1 MDVTKLKAIWT
12 KIKEGFK
19 KLSTR
24 AKRLI
29 VCGIALLLIGSAA
42 LAFYLNT
49 RPYVVLFQ
57 EVNETEATEI
67 ITVLN
72 DANVNYKYRAGGTIL
87 VPESQVDT
95 LRAQLVMAGYPKSGF
110 SYNTYTDNISM
121 MTTDADRQNYE
132 LFYLQDRIASTIRA
146 FEGVRDA
153 SVIITPAQEQ
163 KYVIGNAVNMEASAS
178 VRVTMKDG
186 GSPSTA
192 QVEGIQRLVETSVSK
207 IKFDN
212 IVVLDGNGNDVT
224 VKDSDGDRSLSTQL
238 KLDAERAIENNIKNK
253 VLDVLRPV
261 YGEENVKVSV
271 KATVD
276 IDKRIRE
283 IINYSAPPNEDDKV
297 GIPGNVSID
306 QELQRPDGEAV
317 GGIPGTETN
326 AEIPIYG
333 VRDLETTG
341 TENYI
346 RNQQDINYL
355 VDQIKE
361 QVQMD
366 TGKLEDLS
374 VSVVVNGTDFGDFS
388 RNALRDIIARAA
400 GINDID
406 KNTKIA
412 LESATFF
419 MDTTPVTD
427 TAGQFSRWLLI
438 GAIAAAVLVLLLI
451 LLAFLLRRRKKK
463 AKEAALA
470 EVQLTETVVVPSSAE
485 TGEESEDDKA
495 SKELLRIQNEK
506 SMELKE
512 NIRRFAE
519 DNPEISAQ
527 LIKSWLRGGED
538 NAG

>member
-12 KIKEGFK
+12 KIKETIK
-19 KLSTR
+19 KLNTR

-29 VCGIALLLIGSAA
+29 VAGLILLLLGCAG

-57 EVNETEATEI
+57 EVNETEATQI
-67 ITVLN
+67 ATVLN
-72 DANVNYKYRAGGTIL
+72 DSGVNYKYRAGGTIL

-95 LRAQLVMAGYPKSGF
+95 LRAQLIMAGYPKSGF
-110 SYNTYTDNISM
+110 SYDTYTNNISM
-121 MTTDADRQNYE
+121 MTTDADRRNYE
-132 LFYLQDRIASTIRA
+132 IFYLQDRIAATIRA
-146 FEGVRDA
+146 FDGVRDA
-153 SVIITPAQEQ
+153 SVIITPAEEQ
-163 KYVIGNAVNMEASAS
+163 KYVIGNNVSMEASAS

-186 GSPSTA
+186 GTPTRA

-207 IKFDN
+207 IKFEN
-212 IVVLDGNGNDVT
+212 IRVLDGNGNDVSI
-224 VKDSDGDRSLSTQL
+224 KDTDGDRSLSAQL
-238 KLDAERAIENNIKNK
+238 KMDVEREIENNIKNK
-253 VLDVLRPV
+253 VLEVLRPV

-283 IINYSAPPNEDDKV
+283 IINYSAPPNEEDKV

-306 QELQRPDGEAV
+306 QELQRPDGENV

-366 TGKLEDLS
+366 TGNLEDLS

-388 RNALRDIIARAA
+388 RNALRDIIANAA
-400 GINDID
+400 GINDVD
-406 KNTKIA
+406 KATKIA
-412 LESATFF
+412 IESATFF
-419 MDTTPVTD
+419 MDTTQPAETD
-427 TAGQFSRWLLI
+427 TFSFGRWLLI
-438 GAIAAAVLVLLLI
+438 GIIAAAVLLLLLI

-463 AKEAALA
+463 AKEQALA
-470 EVQLTETVVVPSSAE
+470 DVQLTETLVVPSFNTVQE
-485 TGEESEDDKA
+485 TEDEKA

-506 SMELKE
+506 SMELKD
-512 NIRRFAE
+512 NIRKFAE

-527 LIKSWLRGGED
+527 LIKTWLRGGED
-538 NAG
+538 NA

>member
-12 KIKEGFK
+12 KIKETIK
-19 KLSTR
+19 KLNKR

-29 VCGIALLLIGSAA
+29 IAGLILLLLGCAG

-57 EVNETEATEI
+57 EVNETEATQI
-67 ITVLN
+67 ATVLN
-72 DANVNYKYRAGGTIL
+72 DSGVNYKYRAGGTIL

-95 LRAQLVMAGYPKSGF
+95 LRAQLIMAGYPKSGF
-110 SYNTYTDNISM
+110 SYDTYTNNISM
-121 MTTDADRQNYE
+121 MTTDADRRNYE
-132 LFYLQDRIASTIRA
+132 LFYLQDRIAATIRA
-146 FEGVRDA
+146 FDGVKDA
-153 SVIITPAQEQ
+153 SVIITPAEEQ
-163 KYVIGNAVNMEASAS
+163 KYVIGNAVNMEASAN
-178 VRVTMKDG
+178 VRVQMKDG
-186 GSPSTA
+186 GTPTRA
-192 QVEGIQRLVETSVSK
+192 QVEGIQRLIETSVSK
-207 IKFDN
+207 IKFEN
-212 IVVLDGNGNDVT
+212 IRVLDGNGNDVSI
-224 VKDSDGDRSLSTQL
+224 KDTDGDRSLSAQL
-238 KLDAERAIENNIKNK
+238 KMDVEREIENNIKNK
-253 VLDVLRPV
+253 VLEVLRPV

-283 IINYSAPPNEDDKV
+283 IINYSAPPNEEDKV

-306 QELQRPDGEAV
+306 QELQRPDGENV

-366 TGKLEDLS
+366 TGNLEDLS

-388 RNALRDIIARAA
+388 RNALRDIIANAA
-400 GINDID
+400 GINDVD
-406 KNTKIA
+406 KATKIA
-412 LESATFF
+412 IESATFF
-419 MDTTPVTD
+419 MDTTQPAETD
-427 TAGQFSRWLLI
+427 TFSFGRWLLI
-438 GAIAAAVLVLLLI
+438 GIIAAAVLLLLLI

-463 AKEAALA
+463 AKEQALA
-470 EVQLTETVVVPSSAE
+470 DVQLTETLVVPSFNTVQE
-485 TGEESEDDKA
+485 TEDEKA

-506 SMELKE
+506 SMELKD
-512 NIRRFAE
+512 NIRKFAE

-527 LIKSWLRGGED
+527 LIKTWLRGGED
-538 NAG
+538 NA

>member
-12 KIKEGFK
+12 KIKEAIK
-19 KLSTR
+19 KLNTK

-29 VCGIALLLIGSAA
+29 IAGIVLLLIGSAG
-42 LAFYLNT
+42 LAFYLNS

-57 EVNETEATEI
+57 EVNETEATQI
-67 ITVLN
+67 VTVLN
-72 DANVNYKYRAGGTIL
+72 DAGVNYKYRAGGTIL
-87 VPESQVDT
+87 VPEGQADR

-110 SYNTYTDNISM
+110 SYDTYTNNISM
-121 MTTDADRQNYE
+121 MTTDADRKNYE
-132 LFYLQDRIASTIRA
+132 KFYLQDRIAATIRE
-146 FEGVRDA
+146 FDGVKD
-153 SVIITPAQEQ
+153 VNVNIVFPEEQ
-163 KYVIGNAVNMEASAS
+163 KYVIGNKPSIEASAA

-186 GSPSTA
+186 TSPTVA
-192 QVEGIQRLVETSVSK
+192 QVEGIQRLVETSVSQ
-207 IKFDN
+207 IKFEN
-212 IVVLDGNGNDVT
+212 IRVIDGNGNDFT
-224 VKDSDGDRSLSTQL
+224 ISDTCGDISLSAIL
-238 KLDAERAIENNIKNK
+238 KMDLDREIENYFKNK
-253 VLDVLRPV
+253 VLDVLKPV

-283 IINYSAPPNEDDKV
+283 IINYSAPTNEDDKV

-366 TGKLEDLS
+366 TGNLEDLS
-374 VSVVVNGTDFGDFS
+374 VSVVINGTDFGDFS

-400 GINDID
+400 GISDLD
-406 KNTKIA
+406 KNAKIA

-419 MDTTPVTD
+419 MDTTQVSD
-427 TAGQFSRWLLI
+427 TTGQFSRWILI
-438 GAIAAAVLVLLLI
+438 GIIAAAILILLLI
-451 LLAFLLRRRKKK
+451 LLVFLLRRRKKK
-463 AKEAALA
+463 AKSAALA
-470 EVQLTETVVVPSSAE
+470 EVQLTETVVVPPADAV
-485 TGEESEDDKA
+485 EESEDDKA

-512 NIRRFAE
+512 NIRKFAE

-538 NAG
+538 NV

>member
-12 KIKEGFK
+12 KIKETIK
-19 KLSTR
+19 KLNTK

-29 VCGIALLLIGSAA
+29 IAGIILLLIGSAG

-57 EVNETEATEI
+57 DVNETEAAEI
-67 ITVLN
+67 VTILN
-72 DANVNYKYRAGGTIL
+72 DSNINYKYRAGGTIL
-87 VPESQVDT
+87 VPESQENQ
-95 LRAQLVMAGYPKSGF
+95 LRAQLIMAGYPKSGF
-110 SYNTYTDNISM
+110 SYDTYTTNISM

-132 LFYLQDRIASTIRA
+132 KFYLQDRLAATIRS
-146 FEGVRDA
+146 FDGVKEA
-153 SVIITPAQEQ
+153 VVTITPAEER
-163 KYVIGNAVNMEASAS
+163 KYVIGNTPTIDASAS
-178 VRVTMKDG
+178 VKVTMKDG
-186 GSPSTA
+186 TTPTTA
-192 QVEGIQRLVETSVSK
+192 QVEGIQRLISTSVSR
-207 IKFDN
+207 IKFEN
-212 IVVLDGNGNDVT
+212 ITVIDGNGNDVT
-224 VKDSDGDRSLSTQL
+224 VRDTNGDRSLSSQL
-238 KLDAERAIENNIKNK
+238 KMDVERAIENSIKNK
-253 VLDVLRPV
+253 ILDILKPV

-283 IINYSAPPNEDDKV
+283 IINYSAPPNEEDKV

-333 VRDLETTG
+333 VQNLETTG

-366 TGKLEDLS
+366 TGNLEDLS
-374 VSVVVNGTDFGDFS
+374 VSVVINGTDFGDLS
-388 RNALRDIIARAA
+388 RNELRDTIARAA

-412 LESATFF
+412 LASATFF
-419 MDTTPVTD
+419 MDTTQPID
-427 TAGQFSRWLLI
+427 TTGQFSRWLLI

-451 LLAFLLRRRKKK
+451 LLVFLLRRRKKK
-463 AKEAALA
+463 AQEAALA
-470 EVQLTETVVVPSSAE
+470 EVQLTETVVVPPVAE
-485 TGEESEDDKA
+485 AMQESEDEKA
-495 SKELLRIQNEK
+495 SRELLRIQNEK

-512 NIRRFAE
+512 NIRKFAE

-538 NAG
+538 NA

>member
-1 MDVTKLKAIWT
+1 
-12 KIKEGFK
+12 
-19 KLSTR
+19 
-24 AKRLI
+24 
-29 VCGIALLLIGSAA
+29 
-42 LAFYLNT
+42 
-49 RPYVVLFQ
+49 
-57 EVNETEATEI
+57 
-67 ITVLN
+67 
-72 DANVNYKYRAGGTIL
+72 
-87 VPESQVDT
+87 
-95 LRAQLVMAGYPKSGF
+95 
-110 SYNTYTDNISM
+110 
-121 MTTDADRQNYE
+121 
-132 LFYLQDRIASTIRA
+132 
-146 FEGVRDA
+146 
-153 SVIITPAQEQ
+153 
-163 KYVIGNAVNMEASAS
+163 
-178 VRVTMKDG
+178 MKDG
-186 GSPSTA
+186 TSPTVA
-192 QVEGIQRLVETSVSK
+192 QVEGIQRLVETSVSQ
-207 IKFDN
+207 IKFEN
-212 IVVLDGNGNDVT
+212 IRVIDGNGNDVT
-224 VKDSDGDRSLSTQL
+224 ISDTSGDRSLSAQL
-238 KLDAERAIENNIKNK
+238 KMDVERAIENNIKNK
-253 VLDVLRPV
+253 VLDVLKPV

-283 IINYSAPPNEDDKV
+283 IINYSAPTNEDDKV

-366 TGKLEDLS
+366 TGNLEDLS
-374 VSVVVNGTDFGDFS
+374 VSVVINGTDFGDFS

-400 GINDID
+400 GISDLD
-406 KNTKIA
+406 KNAKIA

-419 MDTTPVTD
+419 MDTTQVSD
-427 TAGQFSRWLLI
+427 TTGQFSRWILI
-438 GAIAAAVLVLLLI
+438 GIIAAAILILLLI
-451 LLAFLLRRRKKK
+451 LLVFLLRRRKKK
-463 AKEAALA
+463 AKSAALA
-470 EVQLTETVVVPSSAE
+470 EVQLTETVVVPPADAV
-485 TGEESEDDKA
+485 EESEDDKA

-512 NIRRFAE
+512 NIRKFAE

-538 NAG
+538 NV

>member
-12 KIKEGFK
+12 KIKEAIK
-19 KLSTR
+19 KLNTK

-29 VCGIALLLIGSAA
+29 IAGIVLLLIGSAG
-42 LAFYLNT
+42 LAFYLNS

-57 EVNETEATEI
+57 EVNETEATQI
-67 ITVLN
+67 VTVLN
-72 DANVNYKYRAGGTIL
+72 DAGVNYKYRAGGTIL
-87 VPESQVDT
+87 VPEGQADR

-110 SYNTYTDNISM
+110 SYDTYTNNISM
-121 MTTDADRQNYE
+121 MTTDADRKNYE
-132 LFYLQDRIASTIRA
+132 KFYLQDRIAATIRE
-146 FEGVRDA
+146 FDGVKD
-153 SVIITPAQEQ
+153 VNVNIVFPEEQ
-163 KYVIGNAVNMEASAS
+163 KYVIGNKPSIEASAA

-186 GSPSTA
+186 TSPTVA
-192 QVEGIQRLVETSVSK
+192 QVEGIQRLVETSVSQ
-207 IKFDN
+207 IKFEN
-212 IVVLDGNGNDVT
+212 IRVIDGNGNDVT
-224 VKDSDGDRSLSTQL
+224 ISDTSGDRSLSAQL
-238 KLDAERAIENNIKNK
+238 KMDVERAIENNIKNK
-253 VLDVLRPV
+253 VLDVLKPV

-283 IINYSAPPNEDDKV
+283 IINYSAPPNEEDKV

-366 TGKLEDLS
+366 TGNLEDLS
-374 VSVVVNGTDFGDFS
+374 VSVVINGTDFGDFS

-400 GINDID
+400 GISDLD
-406 KNTKIA
+406 KNAKIA

-419 MDTTPVTD
+419 MDTTQVSD
-427 TAGQFSRWLLI
+427 TTGQFSRWILI
-438 GAIAAAVLVLLLI
+438 GIIAAAILILLLI
-451 LLAFLLRRRKKK
+451 LLVFLLRRRKKK
-463 AKEAALA
+463 AKSAALA
-470 EVQLTETVVVPSSAE
+470 EVQLTETVVVPPADAV
-485 TGEESEDDKA
+485 EESEDDKA

-512 NIRRFAE
+512 NIRKFAE

-527 LIKSWLRGGED
+527 LIKSWLRGDEN
-538 NAG
+538 NA

>member
-12 KIKEGFK
+12 KIKETIK
-19 KLSTR
+19 KLNTR
-24 AKRLI
+24 AKRLSVAGLI
-29 VCGIALLLIGSAA
+29 LLLLGCAG

-57 EVNETEATEI
+57 EVNETEATQI
-67 ITVLN
+67 ATVLN
-72 DANVNYKYRAGGTIL
+72 DSGVNYKYRAGGTIL

-95 LRAQLVMAGYPKSGF
+95 LRAQLIMAGYPKSGF
-110 SYNTYTDNISM
+110 SYDTYTNNISM
-121 MTTDADRQNYE
+121 MTTDADRRNYE
-132 LFYLQDRIASTIRA
+132 IFYLQDRIAATIRA
-146 FEGVRDA
+146 FDGVRDA
-153 SVIITPAQEQ
+153 SVIITPAEEQ
-163 KYVIGNAVNMEASAS
+163 KYVIGNNVSMEASAS

-186 GSPSTA
+186 GTPTRA

-207 IKFDN
+207 IKFEN
-212 IVVLDGNGNDVT
+212 IRVLDGNGNDVSI
-224 VKDSDGDRSLSTQL
+224 KDTDGDRSLSAQL
-238 KLDAERAIENNIKNK
+238 KMDVEREIENNIKNK
-253 VLDVLRPV
+253 VLEVLRPV

-283 IINYSAPPNEDDKV
+283 IINYSAPPNEEDKV

-306 QELQRPDGEAV
+306 QELQRPDGENV

-366 TGKLEDLS
+366 TGNLEDLS

-388 RNALRDIIARAA
+388 RNALRDIIANAA
-400 GINDID
+400 GINDVD
-406 KNTKIA
+406 KATKIA
-412 LESATFF
+412 IESATFF
-419 MDTTPVTD
+419 MDTTQPTETD
-427 TAGQFSRWLLI
+427 TFSFGRWLLI
-438 GAIAAAVLVLLLI
+438 GIIAAAVLLLLLL

-463 AKEAALA
+463 AKEQALA
-470 EVQLTETVVVPSSAE
+470 DVQLTETLVVPSLNAAQE
-485 TGEESEDDKA
+485 TEDEKA
-495 SKELLRIQNEK
+495 SRELLRIQNEK
-506 SMELKE
+506 SMELKD
-512 NIRRFAE
+512 NIRKFAE

-527 LIKSWLRGGED
+527 LIKTWLRGGED
-538 NAG
+538 NA

>member
-12 KIKEGFK
+12 KIKETIK
-19 KLSTR
+19 KLNTR

-29 VCGIALLLIGSAA
+29 VAGLILLLLGCAG

-57 EVNETEATEI
+57 EVNETEATQI
-67 ITVLN
+67 ATVLN
-72 DANVNYKYRAGGTIL
+72 DSGVNYKYRAGGTIL

-95 LRAQLVMAGYPKSGF
+95 LRAQLIMAGYPKSGF
-110 SYNTYTDNISM
+110 SYDTYTNNISM
-121 MTTDADRQNYE
+121 MTTDADRRNYE
-132 LFYLQDRIASTIRA
+132 IFYLQDRIAATIRA
-146 FEGVRDA
+146 FDGVRDA
-153 SVIITPAQEQ
+153 SVIITPAEEQ
-163 KYVIGNAVNMEASAS
+163 KYVIGNNVNMEASAS

-186 GSPSTA
+186 GTPTRA

-207 IKFDN
+207 IKFEN
-212 IVVLDGNGNDVT
+212 IRVLDGNGNDVSI
-224 VKDSDGDRSLSTQL
+224 KDTDGDRSLSAQL
-238 KLDAERAIENNIKNK
+238 KMDVEREIENNIKNK
-253 VLDVLRPV
+253 VLEVLRPV

-283 IINYSAPPNEDDKV
+283 IINYSAPPNEEDKV

-306 QELQRPDGEAV
+306 QELQRPDGENV

-366 TGKLEDLS
+366 TGNLEDLS

-388 RNALRDIIARAA
+388 RNALRDIIANAA
-400 GINDID
+400 GINDVD
-406 KNTKIA
+406 KATKIA
-412 LESATFF
+412 IESATFF
-419 MDTTPVTD
+419 MDTTQPTETD
-427 TAGQFSRWLLI
+427 TFSFGRWLLI
-438 GAIAAAVLVLLLI
+438 GIIAAAVLLLLLL

-463 AKEAALA
+463 AKEQALA
-470 EVQLTETVVVPSSAE
+470 DVQLTETLVVPSLNAAQE
-485 TGEESEDDKA
+485 TEDEKA
-495 SKELLRIQNEK
+495 SRELLRIQNEK
-506 SMELKE
+506 SMELKD
-512 NIRRFAE
+512 NIRKFAE

-527 LIKSWLRGGED
+527 LIKTWLRGGED
-538 NAG
+538 NA

>member
-12 KIKEGFK
+12 KIKETIK
-19 KLSTR
+19 KLNTK

-29 VCGIALLLIGSAA
+29 IAGIILLLIGSAG

-57 EVNETEATEI
+57 DVNETEAAEI
-67 ITVLN
+67 VTILN
-72 DANVNYKYRAGGTIL
+72 DSDINYKYRAGGTIL
-87 VPESQVDT
+87 VPESQENQ
-95 LRAQLVMAGYPKSGF
+95 LRAQLIMAGYPKSGF
-110 SYNTYTDNISM
+110 SYDTYTTNISM

-132 LFYLQDRIASTIRA
+132 KFYLQDRLAATIRA
-146 FEGVRDA
+146 FDGVKEA
-153 SVIITPAQEQ
+153 VVTITPAEER
-163 KYVIGNAVNMEASAS
+163 KYVIGNTPTIDASAS
-178 VRVTMKDG
+178 VTVTMKDG
-186 GSPSTA
+186 TTPTTA
-192 QVEGIQRLVETSVSK
+192 QVEGIQRLISTSVSR
-207 IKFDN
+207 IKFEN
-212 IVVLDGNGNDVT
+212 ITVIDGNGNDVT
-224 VKDSDGDRSLSTQL
+224 VRDTNGDRSLSSQL
-238 KLDAERAIENNIKNK
+238 KMDVERAIENSIKNK
-253 VLDVLRPV
+253 ILDILKPV
-261 YGEENVKVSV
+261 YGEGNVKVSV

-283 IINYSAPPNEDDKV
+283 IINYSAPPNEEDKV

-333 VRDLETTG
+333 VQNLETTG

-366 TGKLEDLS
+366 TGNLEDLS

-388 RNALRDIIARAA
+388 RNALRDIIANAA
-400 GINDID
+400 GINDVD
-406 KNTKIA
+406 KATKIA
-412 LESATFF
+412 IESATFF
-419 MDTTPVTD
+419 MDTTQPTETD
-427 TAGQFSRWLLI
+427 TFSFGRWLLI
-438 GAIAAAVLVLLLI
+438 GIIAAAVLLLLLL

-463 AKEAALA
+463 AKEQALA
-470 EVQLTETVVVPSSAE
+470 DVQLTETLVVPSLNAAQE
-485 TGEESEDDKA
+485 TEDEKA
-495 SKELLRIQNEK
+495 SRELLRIQNEK
-506 SMELKE
+506 SMELKD
-512 NIRRFAE
+512 NIRKFAE

-527 LIKSWLRGGED
+527 LIKTWLRGGED
-538 NAG
+538 NA

>member
-12 KIKEGFK
+12 KIKEAIK
-19 KLSTR
+19 KLNTK

-29 VCGIALLLIGSAA
+29 IAGIVLLLIGSAG
-42 LAFYLNT
+42 LAFYLNS

-57 EVNETEATEI
+57 EVNETEATQI
-67 ITVLN
+67 VTVLN
-72 DANVNYKYRAGGTIL
+72 DAGVNYKYRAGGTIL
-87 VPESQVDT
+87 VPEGQADR

-110 SYNTYTDNISM
+110 SYDTYTNNISM
-121 MTTDADRQNYE
+121 MTTDADRKNYE
-132 LFYLQDRIASTIRA
+132 KFYLQDRIAATIRE
-146 FEGVRDA
+146 FDGVKD
-153 SVIITPAQEQ
+153 VNVNIVFPEEQ
-163 KYVIGNAVNMEASAS
+163 KYVIGNKPSLEASAA

-186 GSPSTA
+186 TSPTVA
-192 QVEGIQRLVETSVSK
+192 QVEGIQRLVETSVSQ
-207 IKFDN
+207 IKFEN
-212 IVVLDGNGNDVT
+212 IRVIDGNGNDVT
-224 VKDSDGDRSLSTQL
+224 ISDTSGDRSLSAQL
-238 KLDAERAIENNIKNK
+238 KMDVERAIENNIKNK
-253 VLDVLRPV
+253 VLDVLKPV

-306 QELQRPDGEAV
+306 QELQRPDGETV

-366 TGKLEDLS
+366 TGNLEDLS
-374 VSVVVNGTDFGDFS
+374 VSVVINGTDFGDFS

-400 GINDID
+400 GISDLD
-406 KNTKIA
+406 KNAKIA

-419 MDTTPVTD
+419 MDTTQVSD
-427 TAGQFSRWLLI
+427 TTGQFSKWILI
-438 GAIAAAVLVLLLI
+438 GIIAAAILILLLI
-451 LLAFLLRRRKKK
+451 LLVFLLRRRKKK
-463 AKEAALA
+463 AKSAALA
-470 EVQLTETVVVPSSAE
+470 EVQLTETVVVPPADAI
-485 TGEESEDDKA
+485 EESEDDKA

-512 NIRRFAE
+512 NIRKFAE

-538 NAG
+538 NV

>member
-1 MDVTKLKAIWT
+1 MDV
-12 KIKEGFK
+12 
-19 KLSTR
+19 
-24 AKRLI
+24 
-29 VCGIALLLIGSAA
+29 
-42 LAFYLNT
+42 
-49 RPYVVLFQ
+49 
-57 EVNETEATEI
+57 
-67 ITVLN
+67 
-72 DANVNYKYRAGGTIL
+72 
-87 VPESQVDT
+87 
-95 LRAQLVMAGYPKSGF
+95 
-110 SYNTYTDNISM
+110 
-121 MTTDADRQNYE
+121 
-132 LFYLQDRIASTIRA
+132 
-146 FEGVRDA
+146 
-153 SVIITPAQEQ
+153 
-163 KYVIGNAVNMEASAS
+163 
-178 VRVTMKDG
+178 
-186 GSPSTA
+186 
-192 QVEGIQRLVETSVSK
+192 
-207 IKFDN
+207 
-212 IVVLDGNGNDVT
+212 
-224 VKDSDGDRSLSTQL
+224 
-238 KLDAERAIENNIKNK
+238 ERAIENNIKNK
-253 VLDVLRPV
+253 VLDVLKPV

-283 IINYSAPPNEDDKV
+283 IINYSAPTNEDDKV

-366 TGKLEDLS
+366 TGNLEDLS
-374 VSVVVNGTDFGDFS
+374 VSVVINGTDFGDFS

-400 GINDID
+400 GISDLD
-406 KNTKIA
+406 KNAKIA

-419 MDTTPVTD
+419 MDTTQVSD
-427 TAGQFSRWLLI
+427 TTGQFSRWILI
-438 GAIAAAVLVLLLI
+438 GIIAAAILILLLI
-451 LLAFLLRRRKKK
+451 LLVFLLRRRKKK
-463 AKEAALA
+463 AKSAALA
-470 EVQLTETVVVPSSAE
+470 EVQLTETVVVPPADAV
-485 TGEESEDDKA
+485 EESEDDKA

-512 NIRRFAE
+512 NIRKFAE

-538 NAG
+538 NV

>member
-12 KIKEGFK
+12 KIKEAIK
-19 KLSTR
+19 KLNTK

-29 VCGIALLLIGSAA
+29 IAGIVLLLIGSAG
-42 LAFYLNT
+42 LAFYLNS

-57 EVNETEATEI
+57 EVNETEATQI
-67 ITVLN
+67 VTVLN
-72 DANVNYKYRAGGTIL
+72 DAGVNYKYRAGGTIL
-87 VPESQVDT
+87 VPEGQADR

-110 SYNTYTDNISM
+110 SYDTYTNNISM
-121 MTTDADRQNYE
+121 MTTDADRKNYE
-132 LFYLQDRIASTIRA
+132 KFYLQDRIAATIRE
-146 FEGVRDA
+146 FDGVKD
-153 SVIITPAQEQ
+153 VNVNIVFPEEQ
-163 KYVIGNAVNMEASAS
+163 KYVIGNKPSIEASAA

-186 GSPSTA
+186 TSPTVA
-192 QVEGIQRLVETSVSK
+192 QVEGIQRLVETSVSQ
-207 IKFDN
+207 IKFEN
-212 IVVLDGNGNDVT
+212 IRVIDGNGNDVT
-224 VKDSDGDRSLSTQL
+224 ISDTSGDRSLSAQL
-238 KLDAERAIENNIKNK
+238 KMDVERAIENNIKNK
-253 VLDVLRPV
+253 VLDVLKPV

-283 IINYSAPPNEDDKV
+283 IINYSAPTNEDDKV

-366 TGKLEDLS
+366 TGNLEDLS
-374 VSVVVNGTDFGDFS
+374 VSVVINGTDFGDFS

-400 GINDID
+400 GISDLD
-406 KNTKIA
+406 KNAKIA

-419 MDTTPVTD
+419 MDTTQVSD
-427 TAGQFSRWLLI
+427 TTGQFSRWILI
-438 GAIAAAVLVLLLI
+438 GIIAAAILILLLI
-451 LLAFLLRRRKKK
+451 LLVFLLRRRKKK
-463 AKEAALA
+463 AKSAALA
-470 EVQLTETVVVPSSAE
+470 EVQLTETVVVPPADAV
-485 TGEESEDDKA
+485 EESEDDKA

-512 NIRRFAE
+512 NIRKFAE

-538 NAG
+538 NA